1 MSNDEVGQEFL
12 TLQLYVDI
20 STTFNMMEA
29 SHPRYMYIQLQV
41 VECWMPVRFILNN
54 ALASNEHQNKL
65 KITFEYNFPE
75 LKIFVI
81 GMHRNCTQ
89 PVLKLECNS
98 HKAEVIILI
107 SYVLYSWRGHRVFGK
122 SED

>member
-1 MSNDEVGQEFL
+1 M
-12 TLQLYVDI
+12 
-20 STTFNMMEA
+20 
-29 SHPRYMYIQLQV
+29 
-41 VECWMPVRFILNN
+41 
-54 ALASNEHQNKL
+54 L

-81 GMHRNCTQ
+81 DMHRNCTQ

-107 SYVLYSWRGHRVFGK
+107 SYVLYSYSGFKMENHKV
-122 SED
+122 